1 MIEIFIIGAIVLFIF
16 FYTGKINSSKFVS
29 DNKDLFYLLKEADY
43 DFLLYAKYGDRVYDP
58 NQVFMKRIRNAVLVI
73 ILCLFVFISN
83 LSFLNIIISLIIGFL
98 VFKNDYLSL
107 KSYYKRH
114 LSEVDSLLPYYLKGL
129 EVLIQHYT
137 VPVALARSIEDAPEV
152 FKPGLKAMVAKI
164 EAGDSSVQPY
174 MDFANMYPVRDSVRM
189 MRLLYRLGLGEQE
202 KKHTQLLA
210 FSKSVS
216 SLQQKARETRYK
228 GRLDK
233 MESMTMIMLVCTGGG
248 GMLLLLVS
256 MLLMLANV
264 M

>member
-1 MIEIFIIGAIVLFIF
+1 MIEIFLVGGIVLFIF
-16 FYTGKINSSKFVS
+16 IYTGRVNLGKFAS
-29 DNKDLFYLLKEADY
+29 DNKDLFHLLKESDY
-43 DFLLYAKYGDRVYDP
+43 DFLLYAKYGDRVIDP
-58 NQVFMKRIRNAVLVI
+58 DAVFMKRIRNAFIAIALG
-73 ILCLFVFISN
+73 LFVFISK
-83 LSFLNIIISLIIGFL
+83 LSFLNVIICIILGFI
-98 VFKNDYLSL
+98 VFKIPYFDL
-107 KSYYKRH
+107 KSHYRNH
-114 LSEVDSLLPYYLKGL
+114 LNEVDSLLPYYLKGL
-129 EVLIQHYT
+129 EVLVQHYT

-174 MDFANMYPVRDSVRM
+174 MDFAAMYPVRDSVRM

-202 KKHTQLLA
+202 KKHDQLLA

-216 SLQQKARETRYK
+216 SLQQKAREQKYQA
-228 GRLDK
+228 RLGK

-256 MLLMLANV
+256 MMLMLANS

>member
-1 MIEIFIIGAIVLFIF
+1 MMIEILIIGIIILFVLI
-16 FYTGKINSSKFVS
+16 YTGKVNTKTFVE
-29 DNKDLFYLLKEADY
+29 DNQDIFYILKEPDY
-43 DFLLYAKYGDRVYDP
+43 EFLLYAKYGDKVYDP
-58 NQVFMKRIRNAVLVI
+58 NQVFMKRIKKGVITI
-73 ILCLFVFISN
+73 ILFLFVFMSKLNFISII
-83 LSFLNIIISLIIGFL
+83 LSIVIGFF
-98 VFKNDYLSL
+98 VFKSQYLDL
-107 KSYYKRH
+107 KSHYKKH

-164 EAGDSSVQPY
+164 EAGDSTVQPY

-202 KKHTQLLA
+202 KKHTQLIS

-216 SLQQKARETRYK
+216 SLQQKARETKYK
-228 GRLDK
+228 QRLGK

-248 GMLLLLVS
+248 GMLILLVS
-256 MLLMLANV
+256 MFMMLSNI
-264 M
+264 